1 MSNHGRN
8 GSFDALEIKKRP
20 VMRVTGR
27 FVNAHLYFLR
37 YENDSW
43 FFSLR

>member
-1 MSNHGRN
+1 MSNHGQN
-8 GSFDALEIKKRP
+8 GSFAELEIKKRP

-27 FVNAHLYFLR
+27 FVIAHFYFLR